1 MLRGLTMKLKR
12 AIYSALTLAA
22 ISPWTNAVE
31 VIDGQYVWRFAS
43 GEAWPVGY
51 DKTTGKPD
59 NLTYIDNYPD
69 AFFQRIA
76 NALPESELNEAF
88 ITNDAGST
96 IYLKEEGDVFVTFL
110 HEGAGYKN
118 SFGYFTFDADNPPAT
133 ISDVREI
140 IIFPNLSYP
149 HLRQGDRVNI
159 GRFPAGTSIGF
170 FIAANGFSD
179 SSGVKG
185 NAVSY
190 YYSLQHLNPE
200 SDESLRQHMAALYDP
215 YVKEVVL
222 GFEDLPRT
230 WGDNDF
236 NDAVFS
242 VKTTPESALDTEN
255 LITIPEANDSD
266 ANGIQDSLD
275 EFPDDYRRAFSSF
288 YPSNTEYVSLAYED
302 KWPHL
307 GDYI

>member
-31 VIDGQYVWRFAS
+31 VIDGQYVWHFAS

-51 DKTTGKPD
+51 DQTIGKPD
-59 NLTYIDNYPD
+59 DVTYIDNYPD

-170 FIAANGFSD
+170 F
-179 SSGVKG
+179 
-185 NAVSY
+185 
-190 YYSLQHLNPE
+190 
-200 SDESLRQHMAALYDP
+200 
-215 YVKEVVL
+215 
-222 GFEDLPRT
+222 
-230 WGDNDF
+230 
-236 NDAVFS
+236 
-242 VKTTPESALDTEN
+242 
-255 LITIPEANDSD
+255 
-266 ANGIQDSLD
+266 
-275 EFPDDYRRAFSSF
+275 YRCKRFF
-288 YPSNTEYVSLAYED
+288 
-302 KWPHL
+302 
-307 GDYI
+307 